1 MTVAGAPREA
11 RVPPGEGPVDA
22 AELGVPTG
30 WPVLAVAGTTAEV
43 DPGLAPEVLAA
54 LKEAVA
60 LAARHGIAIVTGG
73 TDAGIFHLLGLALS
87 SSPARPP
94 LVVGVAPDALV
105 APAGAEPGPGQA
117 AADTQLDVLVRV
129 PGCAWGDEVAPLSR
143 LVAQIAGGRPSAL
156 LLVGGGEVSH
166 ADLTTHLAAGRPVV
180 ALAGSGRLADELAT
194 GTLPPASQR
203 SAGAADGDHPP
214 DGSAREPGADLG
226 ALVANGR
233 IVCPRLGDVAAVRR
247 AVLAVLVPRS
257 RPRLPDRV
265 AALSVL
271 PHIRFRPSPP
281 PPPLS
286 IADARAYP
294 LLHDRVVEAERV
306 IYPAFAA
313 CDVTARREQNRH
325 RWYSLLAIVGAL
337 LTTVSGAAQVWLA
350 SETWPGVA
358 VVTFGALTSVFTSI
372 ARRQNTLQM
381 FLDARTRAERLRAL
395 YFAHLARPAAADPAE
410 AEVQAHDLALRVA
423 QITSG
428 PVTR

>member
-11 RVPPGEGPVDA
+11 RVAPGEGPVDA
-22 AELGVPTG
+22 AVLGVPTG

-43 DPGLAPEVLAA
+43 DPALAPEVLAA

-73 TDAGIFHLLGLALS
+73 TDAGIFHLLNLALS

-105 APAGAEPGPGQA
+105 APSGAQPGPDQA
-117 AADTQLDVLVRV
+117 VADAQLDVLVRV

-156 LLVGGGEVSH
+156 LLVGGGEVSR
-166 ADLTTHLAAGRPVV
+166 ADLATHLAAGRPVV
-180 ALAGSGRLADELAT
+180 ALAGSGRLADDLAA
-194 GTLPPASQR
+194 GTPLGGSSPHS
-203 SAGAADGDHPP
+203 GTHADT
-214 DGSAREPGADLG
+214 SREPAGDDL
-226 ALVANGR
+226 AVLVANGR
-233 IVCPRLGDVAAVRR
+233 IVCPRVGNVAAVRR
-247 AVLAVLVPRS
+247 AVVAVLVA
-257 RPRLPDRV
+257 RPRTRLGDRV
-265 AALSVL
+265 AVLSVL
-271 PHIRFRPSPP
+271 PRIPFRPSAPP
-281 PPPLS
+281 PPVS
-286 IADARAYP
+286 VADARAYP

-325 RWYSLLAIVGAL
+325 RWYSLLAILGAL

-350 SETWPGVA
+350 SATWPGVA
-358 VVTFGALTSVFTSI
+358 VVTFGAATSVLTSM
-372 ARRQNTLQM
+372 ARRQNTLQT

-395 YFAHLARPAAADPAE
+395 YFAHLARPPAADAAE